1 MLDDNIVPA
10 MGSATKKKELIDFLL
25 ENRNRILK
33 YWERQVLD
41 TIPVYRGPPVS
52 ELRANIGAGL
62 DSLIIFLRSGSSR
75 PLHQILSRVANIR
88 LSENF
93 SVRDV
98 MKAILSGKA
107 AIFKAISLDIKEPR
121 DIVEYYLLVDAFF
134 TEAVSVFAEIFQ
146 KCRQEL
152 AYLKNI
158 VAKEFHFDNIIGKS
172 KQMKEIFALI
182 PRIADSLA
190 SVLITG
196 KSGTGKEL
204 IAKSIHFHSPRRNKN
219 LLAINCSALPE
230 TLLESEMFGYVKGA
244 FTGATR
250 DKDGLFREAEG
261 GTVFLDEIGDMS
273 FALQAKLLRVL
284 QEREFK
290 KVGGTKT
297 LKADM
302 RVITATNKDLRRE
315 MANGN
320 FREDLYYRIN
330 VMPINLPELKERKED
345 IPLLVKHF
353 IDKYNRESGR
363 KIKGIKQT
371 TLNELMNYDWPGN
384 VRELEST
391 IERAVILCKGTKIQP
406 VDLNPEILN
415 SSPVSYD
422 VEKKVIRNEIMEL
435 EKQRIV
441 HALDKTS
448 FHRGKAAK
456 RLGIN
461 RKTLYRKMKKL
472 GLA

>member
-1 MLDDNIVPA
+1 M
-10 MGSATKKKELIDFLL
+10 KKELIDFLL
-25 ENRNRILK
+25 ENRNRIVK
-33 YWERQVLD
+33 YWERRVLD
-41 TIPVYRGPPVS
+41 TIPAYKGPPVS
-52 ELRANIGAGL
+52 ELRTNVNASF
-62 DSLIIFLRSGSSR
+62 DDLIAFLRSGSNR
-75 PLHQILSRVANIR
+75 QLHETLGRVANIR

-93 SVRDV
+93 GVGDV
-98 MKAILSGKA
+98 MKAILMGKA
-107 AIFKAISLDIKEPR
+107 AIIKALSLKAKEPGV
-121 DIVEYYLLVDAFF
+121 IIKYYMLIDAFF
-134 TEAVSVFAEIFQ
+134 TEYISIFAEIFQ
-146 KCRQEL
+146 KMRQEL

-158 VAKEFHFDNIIGKS
+158 VAKKFHFDNIIGKS

-204 IAKSIHFHSPRRNKN
+204 IAKSVHFHSPRRNEN
-219 LLAINCSALPE
+219 FVAINCSALPE

-244 FTGATR
+244 FTGATH

-273 FALQAKLLRVL
+273 FALRAKLLRVL
-284 QEREFK
+284 QEKEYK

-297 LKADM
+297 LKADV

-315 MANGN
+315 MEKGN

-330 VMPINLPELKERKED
+330 VISIHLPELKERKED

-363 KIKGIKQT
+363 EIKGVSQSA
-371 TLNELMNYDWPGN
+371 LNELINHHWPGN
-384 VRELEST
+384 VRELENT
-391 IERAVILCKGTKIQP
+391 IERAVILCKGREIQAQ
-406 VDLNPEILN
+406 DLNPEILD
-415 SSPVSYD
+415 SSRVSYD
-422 VEKKVIRNEIMEL
+422 VEKKRVKNEIVEL
-435 EKQRIV
+435 EKQRIMR
-441 HALDKTS
+441 ALDKTS

-472 GLA
+472 GLG

>member
-1 MLDDNIVPA
+1 M
-10 MGSATKKKELIDFLL
+10 KKELIDFLL
-25 ENRNRILK
+25 ENRNRIVK
-33 YWERQVLD
+33 YWERRVLD
-41 TIPVYRGPPVS
+41 TIPAYKGPPVS
-52 ELRANIGAGL
+52 ELRTNVNASF
-62 DSLIIFLRSGSSR
+62 DDLIAFLRSGSNR
-75 PLHQILSRVANIR
+75 QLHETLGRVANIR

-93 SVRDV
+93 GVGDV
-98 MKAILSGKA
+98 MKAILMGKA
-107 AIFKAISLDIKEPR
+107 AIIKALSLKAKEPGV
-121 DIVEYYLLVDAFF
+121 IIKYYMLIDAFF
-134 TEAVSVFAEIFQ
+134 TEYISIFAEIFQ
-146 KCRQEL
+146 KMRQEL

-158 VAKEFHFDNIIGKS
+158 VAKKFHFDNIIGKS

-204 IAKSIHFHSPRRNKN
+204 IAKSVHFHSPRRNEN
-219 LLAINCSALPE
+219 FVAINCSALPE

-244 FTGATR
+244 FTGATH

-261 GTVFLDEIGDMS
+261 GTLFLDEIGDMS
-273 FALQAKLLRVL
+273 FALRAKLLRVL
-284 QEREFK
+284 QEKEYK

-297 LKADM
+297 LKADV

-315 MANGN
+315 VANGN

-330 VMPINLPELKERKED
+330 VISIHLPELKERKED
-345 IPLLVKHF
+345 IPQLVKHF

-363 KIKGIKQT
+363 EIKGVSQSA
-371 TLNELMNYDWPGN
+371 LNELINYHWPGN
-384 VRELEST
+384 VRELENT
-391 IERAVILCKGTKIQP
+391 IERAVILCKGREIQAQ
-406 VDLNPEILN
+406 DLNPEILD
-415 SSPVSYD
+415 SSRVSYD
-422 VEKKVIRNEIMEL
+422 VEKELVKNEIVEL
-435 EKQRIV
+435 EKQRIMR
-441 HALDKTS
+441 ALDKTS

-472 GLA
+472 GLG